1 MKSVFQPTEI
11 APDDEICQSGKLWI
25 PLFFGVNQ
33 NLTCFIK
40 QNPAVQGFVFV
51 LGINDKENY
60 VLLNDLCF
68 IK

>member
-11 APDDEICQSGKLWI
+11 APDDELCPSGKLWI

-33 NLTCFIK
+33 NLTCIEK
-40 QNPAVQGFVFV
+40 QNPAPQGFVFV

>member
-1 MKSVFQPTEI
+1 MCAFDTLRI
-11 APDDEICQSGKLWI
+11 FI
-25 PLFFGVNQ
+25 FFGAYK
-33 NLTCFIK
+33 NLTCIEK
-40 QNPAVQGFVFV
+40 QNPAAQGFVFV